1 MDSHG
6 ACGPRLTAF
15 YDQGRSNTGHCPVCM
30 YVLTQSNSTYPAR
43 LTNGTLVIMEQWCQ
57 EIRRHVP
64 GLFAWL
70 KNLTHHRH
78 VCTSSLRVMKYH
90 GSTRA
95 KDGHSFSDYDLVLS
109 TYGTVSRE
117 FASGNSQLYAAQW
130 FRLVL
135 DEGEQ
140 LNSDLTVGLLTNP
153 S

>member
-1 MDSHG
+1 MLL
-6 ACGPRLTAF
+6 A
-15 YDQGRSNTGHCPVCM
+15 Y
-30 YVLTQSNSTYPAR
+30 
-43 LTNGTLVIMEQWCQ
+43 
-57 EIRRHVP
+57 
-64 GLFAWL
+64 FAWL
-70 KNLTHHRH
+70 KKLTYHRH

-117 FASGNSQLYAAQW
+117 FASGNSQLYEAQW

-153 S
+153 SRQPIIFVTKVPDSSEQCLRCPQNSGGV